1 MAWRDILIQLRDE
14 LAEARAERQRQAAVE
29 EAELRQAREEI
40 SRLAGSL
47 GINEM
52 LSELN
57 ATLLDGWGEVET
69 VVSWESAPD
78 DAEDDEDGPDSF
90 EDEDEDDEEEGDVIT
105 TILSWEEGGER
116 EIAVDL
122 ASAEGG
128 ASVQVNGVDVR
139 PERDALEQAL
149 VEAFRDELEL

>member
-78 DAEDDEDGPDSF
+78 DAEDDE
-90 EDEDEDDEEEGDVIT
+90 EEGDVIT